1 MKKLFFTLFTLCL
14 AIYAMAG
21 VRVGKLYY
29 NLNSS
34 DNTAEVTYQELSNNN
49 YSGLTSVTIPET
61 IVYNGT
67 TYSVTSIG
75 GCAFAECSSLSSIA
89 ILKSVKSIG
98 SYAFAYCPSLTYIT
112 IPNSVTSI
120 GEYAFSD
127 CSSLTF
133 VTIPNSV
140 TSISYS
146 AFLKCSSLTS
156 ITIPNSVK
164 SIGDEAFRNCSSLTS
179 VIIGNSVTGI
189 GEYAFS
195 DCSSLTSITI
205 PNSVTSIER
214 QAFRNCSS
222 LTSITIPNSV
232 KSIGS
237 SAFKE
242 CSKLTSVTIG
252 NSVTSIGYE
261 AFYNCSSLTSIVVE
275 ANNAKY
281 DSRDN
286 CNAII
291 ETATNIL
298 VVGCKNTIIP
308 NSVTSIG
315 STAFAYCSSLDSITI
330 PNSVTSI
337 GDEAFFKCSSLT
349 SITIPNS
356 VKSIGSSAFAYC
368 RLKSVTIPNS
378 VTSIGRSAFSHCL
391 NLTSVTIGESVT
403 SIGEEAFN
411 NCSWLTSVV
420 WNAKNCANFS
430 SSSYAPFYGSRFYI
444 KSFTFGNSVEHI
456 PAHLCCDMDKITS
469 ITIPNSVTS
478 IGEGA
483 FKYCISLTS
492 ITIPNSVKSIGSS
505 AFSGC
510 SKLTSVVWNAK
521 NCADFSSSEAPF
533 YDIRSQITSFIFG
546 KSVQHIPAHVCYQ
559 MNKLTS
565 ITIPNSVT
573 SIGSSAFH
581 KCSSLTSITIP
592 NSVKS
597 IGSSAFSICRL
608 KSVTIPNSVT
618 NIGSSAFSGCLNL
631 TSVTIGESVT
641 SIGSS
646 AFYDCPWITSITCK
660 AITPPT
666 LGKDAFRGLSNT
678 IPVYVPCG
686 LEDTYKFADGWN
698 SFSNIQE
705 PPTYSINVFAQDP
718 QKGSVTL
725 DFYRCNDSQ
734 ISATANDGYHFTRWS
749 DGNTD
754 NPRTIV
760 LTQDTVLFA
769 EFAINV
775 YTVTATAENGT
786 IVGAGEYTQGATVT
800 LTATANDGYHFTQWS
815 DGNTDNPRTIV
826 LTQDTALFAEFA
838 INVYTVTATAENGT
852 VVGAGEYTHGTIV
865 TLTATAN
872 EGYHFVQWSD
882 SNTENPR
889 TFALTQ
895 DTALIAYF
903 EYIVLD
909 TEYKTIC
916 YSDSC
921 VWNGVTYT
929 TSGIYVDTLQTGIAT
944 LDLTILPEVPIT
956 EEEEAI
962 CSNEVYEWHGQI
974 YTQSG
979 DYSVTLSDIN
989 GCDSVVTLHLI
1000 VNKSER
1006 KEYTEVACDE
1016 YVWNGV
1022 TYTESGDYTFNT
1034 TTAAGCD
1041 CVEVLH
1047 LTINKSEHEE
1057 FTAVACDSY
1066 DWHGVTY
1073 TASGDYTYNTTT
1085 AAGCERVEVLHLTI
1099 NKSEREEFTEV
1110 ACDEYVWNGKNY
1122 TESGDYTYTTTAANG
1137 CDRIE
1142 ILHLTVNK
1150 SEYVEETVTVC
1161 DSYDWH
1167 GVTYTVSG
1175 DYTYRTTAANGCNRV
1190 EVLHLTILPNAV
1202 TEYEDFALCPLE
1214 LPYDWYGQS
1223 LTEAGTYTATE
1234 QYAAGC
1240 DSVVHELT
1248 LKVYVQTF
1256 PELVTLPTVREGEV
1270 IDVSIPTAEIQAHIA
1285 AETWYAPNAEVAWYI
1300 MENSDW
1306 AVLTTDPVK
1315 IGTPQV
1321 VLKYAVTTDCASI
1334 ESEVMT
1340 ISVETTAV
1348 DNIPTHQSDTYKI
1361 IRDDKLW
1368 IIRNG
1373 KIYSAQG
1380 HLILS
1385 R

>member
-1 MKKLFFTLFTLCL
+1 MKKILFTLFTLCL

-61 IVYNGT
+61 IVYNST

-75 GCAFAECSSLSSIA
+75 ECAFAECSSLSSIA

-98 SYAFAYCPSLTYIT
+98 SYAFAYCSSLTYIT

-120 GEYAFSD
+120 GEYAFKE
-127 CSSLTF
+127 CSKLTF

-164 SIGDEAFRNCSSLTS
+164 SIGDEAFL
-179 VIIGNSVTGI
+179 
-189 GEYAFS
+189 
-195 DCSSLTSITI
+195 
-205 PNSVTSIER
+205 
-214 QAFRNCSS
+214 
-222 LTSITIPNSV
+222 
-232 KSIGS
+232 
-237 SAFKE
+237 
-242 CSKLTSVTIG
+242 
-252 NSVTSIGYE
+252 
-261 AFYNCSSLTSIVVE
+261 
-275 ANNAKY
+275 
-281 DSRDN
+281 
-286 CNAII
+286 
-291 ETATNIL
+291 
-298 VVGCKNTIIP
+298 
-308 NSVTSIG
+308 
-315 STAFAYCSSLDSITI
+315 
-330 PNSVTSI
+330 
-337 GDEAFFKCSSLT
+337 KCSSLT

-356 VKSIGSSAFAYC
+356 VKSIGSSAFAIC

-378 VTSIGRSAFSHCL
+378 VTS
-391 NLTSVTIGESVT
+391 
-403 SIGEEAFN
+403 
-411 NCSWLTSVV
+411 
-420 WNAKNCANFS
+420 
-430 SSSYAPFYGSRFYI
+430 
-444 KSFTFGNSVEHI
+444 
-456 PAHLCCDMDKITS
+456 
-469 ITIPNSVTS
+469 
-478 IGEGA
+478 
-483 FKYCISLTS
+483 
-492 ITIPNSVKSIGSS
+492 
-505 AFSGC
+505 
-510 SKLTSVVWNAK
+510 
-521 NCADFSSSEAPF
+521 
-533 YDIRSQITSFIFG
+533 
-546 KSVQHIPAHVCYQ
+546 
-559 MNKLTS
+559 
-565 ITIPNSVT
+565 
-573 SIGSSAFH
+573 
-581 KCSSLTSITIP
+581 
-592 NSVKS
+592 
-597 IGSSAFSICRL
+597 
-608 KSVTIPNSVT
+608 
-618 NIGSSAFSGCLNL
+618 IGSSAFSGCLNL
-631 TSVTIGESVT
+631 TSVTIGESVA

-666 LGKDAFRGLSNT
+666 LGKDAFKGLSNT

-705 PPTYSINVFAQDP
+705 PPTYTINVFAQDP

-838 INVYTVTATAENGT
+838 INLYTVTATAENGT

-903 EYIVLD
+903 EYIVLE

-989 GCDSVVTLHLI
+989 GCDSVVTLHLT

-1006 KEYTEVACDE
+1006 KEYTELACDE

-1034 TTAAGCD
+1034 TTAAGCER
-1041 CVEVLH
+1041 VEVLH

-1073 TASGDYTYNTTT
+1073 TASGEYTYNTTT

-1161 DSYDWH
+1161 DSHEWH

-1175 DYTYRTTAANGCNRV
+1175 DYTYQTTAANGCNRV

-1202 TEYEDFALCPLE
+1202 TEFEDLALCPLE

-1248 LKVYVQTF
+1248 LKVYVQTL

-1306 AVLTTDPVK
+1306 AALSAEPVDVGIDEVTLKYVVDTDCGNIESDKMVINLKTTDMENIQSQSPTSNCRK
-1315 IGTPQV
+1315 
-1321 VLKYAVTTDCASI
+1321 VLYENHI
-1334 ESEVMT
+1334 YILHE
-1340 ISVETTAV
+1340 
-1348 DNIPTHQSDTYKI
+1348 
-1361 IRDDKLW
+1361 
-1368 IIRNG
+1368 G
-1373 KIYSAQG
+1373 KIYNAMGQEM
-1380 HLILS
+1380 
-1385 R
+1385 